1 MYYPVNI
8 IADASLPDL
17 TRYFKTPEFKLSTYD
32 ADTLHP
38 KLQDNTILLCRSTL
52 QVNQA
57 LLENTTIRYVATAS
71 SGSCHLDKVYLES
84 KNIAWMDAKGA
95 NQEAV
100 TDYMLCLFSYLDISL
115 HQRIG
120 IMGMGHVG
128 SLLCQRLQ
136 TLGFKVIAYDP
147 PRADHDATFDSASFD
162 AFCKADVFCIHAE
175 YHNGEYHP
183 THHSLSHAFFD
194 AIKPGAIILNAA
206 RGDIIDELALLT
218 HPKPLT
224 YCTDVYSHE
233 PSPNPAI
240 LARAALCT
248 PHIAGHSIEAKRRA
262 VYFAAKAIYQVRSLP
277 PPKAPDILTMPP
289 MSLNSNWQRHYKGLY
304 NPIHDSKLLKS
315 AKDIKTTFLAARKK
329 HQQRHDAGVSAAL
342 TPACL
347 D

>member
-1 MYYPVNI
+1 MNI

-17 TRYFKTPEFKLSTYD
+17 TRYFKTPEFKLSTYG
-32 ADTLHP
+32 AESLHS
-38 KLQDNTILLCRSTL
+38 KLKNNAILLCRSTL
-52 QVNQA
+52 HVNQA
-57 LLENTTIRYVATAS
+57 LLENSTIRYVATAS
-71 SGSCHLDKVYLES
+71 SGSCHLDKAYLES
-84 KNIAWMDAKGA
+84 QSIAWMDAKGA

-100 TDYMLCLFSYLDISL
+100 SDYMLCLLSYLGITPDK
-115 HQRIG
+115 RVG

-128 SLLCQRLQ
+128 SLLCRRLQ
-136 TLGFKVIAYDP
+136 SLGFEVIAYDP
-147 PRADHDATFDSASFD
+147 PRAACDALFESASFD

-175 YHNGEYHP
+175 YHNRAYHP

-206 RGDIIDELALLT
+206 RGDIIDEQALLT
-218 HPKPLT
+218 HPKSLT

-240 LARAALCT
+240 LDRATLCT

-262 VYFAAKAIYQVRSLP
+262 VYFAAKAIYQARSLP
-277 PPKAPDILTMPP
+277 PPKAPNILTMPP
-289 MSLNSNWQRHYKGLY
+289 MPLNSDWQRHYKGLY
-304 NPIHDSKLLKS
+304 NPMHDTKLLKS
-315 AKDIKTTFLAARKK
+315 AADKKAAFLAARKK
-329 HQQRHDAGVSAAL
+329 HQQRHDAGVSTAL